1 MPLAW
6 RVKYDPE
13 AIKAL
18 KRLDKPVARRIMD
31 YLDEVAALDD
41 PRVRAKP
48 LQGPLTGL
56 WRYRVG
62 DFRIVCDVVD
72 EEFII
77 VALDLGHR
85 SKIYL

>member
-1 MPLAW
+1 MAW
-6 RVKYDPE
+6 RVEYDPE
-13 AIKAL
+13 AVKAL
-18 KRLDKPVARRIMD
+18 KRLDKPISKKIMD
-31 YLDEVAALDD
+31 YLDEVATLED

-62 DFRIVCDVVD
+62 DFRIVCDLID
-72 EEFII
+72 GELTI

>member
-1 MPLAW
+1 MAW
-6 RVKYDPE
+6 EVRYDQE

-18 KRLDKPVARRIMD
+18 KRLDKPVSQKIMNH
-31 YLDEVAALDD
+31 LDEVAALDD

-62 DFRIVCDVVD
+62 DCRVICDVID
-72 EEFII
+72 GELTI

-85 SKIYL
+85 SKICL

>member
-1 MPLAW
+1 MAW
-6 RVKYDPE
+6 RVEYDP
-13 AIKAL
+13 AAVKAL
-18 KRLDKPVARRIMD
+18 KRLDKAVAKKIMD
-31 YLDEVAALDD
+31 YLDDVATLED

-48 LQGPLTGL
+48 LQGPLVGL

-62 DFRIVCDVVD
+62 DYRIVCDLIERELV
-72 EEFII
+72 I

>member
-1 MPLAW
+1 MAW
-6 RVKYDPE
+6 EVRYDQE

-18 KRLDKPVARRIMD
+18 KRLDKPVSQKIMN

-48 LQGPLTGL
+48 LRGPLTGL

-62 DFRIVCDVVD
+62 DYRVICDVID
-72 EEFII
+72 GELTI

-85 SKIYL
+85 SKICL